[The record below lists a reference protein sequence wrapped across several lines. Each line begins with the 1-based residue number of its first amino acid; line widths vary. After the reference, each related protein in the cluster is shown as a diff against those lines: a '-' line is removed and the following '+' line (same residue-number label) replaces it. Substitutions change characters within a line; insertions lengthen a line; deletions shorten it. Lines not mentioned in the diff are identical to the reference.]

1 MSINI
6 TKRTYKSG
14 KQAWLVD
21 IRIHYPCGTK
31 HRAKVTKPSAWSK
44 TQTERWAR
52 QHEQHLI
59 KQGPPRKEAVEP
71 KKQDVSFSEFAAKYL
86 AEYPQINNLRP
97 SSVERYERHIAQY
110 FEPAFGDMNIN
121 EVGKAQFRELAAL
134 DLAPAS
140 RNVLISEL
148 QCMLRVAHDWGV
160 RSVSPPPVKRVK
172 EDAKDPEWYSP
183 EEYSALIKSAPTPV
197 HLGIV
202 LLGGDAGL
210 RCGEIRALRIDDIDF
225 RGRGRLHVRRSM
237 WRGIEGPTKG
247 RKERTVPLTRRLRAC
262 LEQLTAGH
270 APDAFLLTGTQAPLT
285 KGMVTYR
292 MKVTRAVMLGLH
304 HSECD
309 GPIHILRHTFCSN
322 LVLAGKHP
330 RVIQKLAGHSSLQ
343 ITERYMSVAGDQIED
358 AIEGLETLDP
368 VAVPHESRAKSEE
381 EETE

>member
-31 HRAKVTKPSAWSK
+31 HRAKVTKPVTWSK

-59 KQGPPRKEAVEP
+59 KQGPPRKEADEP
-71 KKQDVSFSEFAAKYL
+71 KKQDVSFNEFAARYL

-97 SSVERYERHIAQY
+97 SSVERYERHVAQY

-148 QCMLRVAHDWGV
+148 QCMLRVAYDWGV

-183 EEYSALIKSAPTPV
+183 EEYRALVNSAPTPV

-202 LLGGDAGL
+202 L
-210 RCGEIRALRIDDIDF
+210 
-225 RGRGRLHVRRSM
+225 
-237 WRGIEGPTKG
+237 
-247 RKERTVPLTRRLRAC
+247 
-262 LEQLTAGH
+262 
-270 APDAFLLTGTQAPLT
+270 
-285 KGMVTYR
+285 
-292 MKVTRAVMLGLH
+292 
-304 HSECD
+304 
-309 GPIHILRHTFCSN
+309 
-322 LVLAGKHP
+322 
-330 RVIQKLAGHSSLQ
+330 
-343 ITERYMSVAGDQIED
+343 
-358 AIEGLETLDP
+358 
-368 VAVPHESRAKSEE
+368 
-381 EETE
+381 

>member
-31 HRAKVTKPSAWSK
+31 HRAKVTKPIAWSK

-59 KQGPPRKEAVEP
+59 RQGPPRKEAVEP
-71 KKQDVSFSEFAAKYL
+71 KRQDVSFSEFAARFL

-97 SSVERYERHIAQY
+97 SSVERYERHVAQY

-121 EVGKAQFRELAAL
+121 EVGKAEFRELAVL

-148 QCMLRVAHDWGV
+148 QCMLRVAYDWGV

-183 EEYSALIKSAPTPV
+183 EQYSALINSAPTPV

-270 APDAFLLTGTQAPLT
+270 APDAFVLTGIQAPLT

-292 MKVTRAVMLGLH
+292 MKVTRAAMLGLH

-309 GPIHILRHTFCSN
+309 GPVHILRHTFCSN

-343 ITERYMSVAGDQIED
+343 ITERYMSIAGEQIED
-358 AIEGLETLDP
+358 AIEGLEALDP
-368 VAVPHESRAKSEE
+368 VGVPPKTRAQSPGKK
-381 EETE
+381 

>member
-21 IRIHYPCGTK
+21 IRIHYPCGAR
-31 HRAKVTKPSAWSK
+31 HRAKVTKPVTWSK

-59 KQGPPRKEAVEP
+59 KRGPPRREADEP
-71 KKQDVSFSEFAAKYL
+71 ERQDVSFREFAARYL

-97 SSVERYERHIAQY
+97 SSVERYERHVAQY
-110 FEPAFGDMNIN
+110 FNPAFGDMHIDA
-121 EVGKAQFRELAAL
+121 VGKAQLRELAAL
-134 DLAPAS
+134 DLAPSS

-148 QCMLRVAHDWGV
+148 ACMLRVAHDWGV
-160 RSVSPPPVKRVK
+160 RAASPPPVKRVK
-172 EDAKDPEWYSP
+172 EDARDPQWYTP
-183 EEYSALIKSAPTPV
+183 EEYRALIASAPTPV
-197 HLGIV
+197 HLGLV

-210 RCGEIRALRIDDIDF
+210 RCGEIRALRISDIDF

-247 RKERTVPLTRRLRAC
+247 RRERVVPLTSRLRAC

-270 APDAFLLTGTQAPLT
+270 APDAFVLTGTQASMT
-285 KGMVTYR
+285 KGMATHR
-292 MKVTRAVMLGLH
+292 MKVMRAVVLGVH
-304 HSECD
+304 YKECD

-343 ITERYMSVAGDQIED
+343 ITERYMSVAGEQIED
-358 AIEGLETLDP
+358 AIAGLETLDP
-368 VAVPHESRAKSEE
+368 AAASDGSRAPKRGYEAE
-381 EETE
+381 